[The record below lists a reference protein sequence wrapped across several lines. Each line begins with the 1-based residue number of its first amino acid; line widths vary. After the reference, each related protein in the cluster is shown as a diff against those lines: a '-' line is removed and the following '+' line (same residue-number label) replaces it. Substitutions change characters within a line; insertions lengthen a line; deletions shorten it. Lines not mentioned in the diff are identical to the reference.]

1 MTRMLLFRLF
11 FITAMLY
18 VYGRFLSKQLTTTM
32 HSDQVLSP
40 FFKHGLIKYHMI
52 ICYFMYI
59 AGNSVLGMQNS
70 CSSTSFCFFISS
82 SRRICSNWLLLIRNW
97 LEFFVLEMR
106 CFMYFVLFF
115 LVIMTGSCWIQ
126 FSSAQWCNELHV
138 CLSNIWWTPSVGTIV
153 STSDHLQLHF
163 TVHMNWIFHASSC
176 STKLMQYCHF
186 LIAGFVWF
194 ILTLK
199 KGMYQY
205 QFGQYAWT
213 HMILFVVFAQSS
225 FTVANI
231 FEGIIWYVSLYF
243 LWLNLAPWFGSFCA
257 WFISLHRQEIFILY
271 SSLDSTCSTPLVS
284 SFGRKLC
291 LQ

>member
-97 LEFFVLEMR
+97 LEFFVLEMK

-138 CLSNIWWTPSVGTIV
+138 CLSNI
-153 STSDHLQLHF
+153 L
-163 TVHMNWIFHASSC
+163 
-176 STKLMQYCHF
+176 
-186 LIAGFVWF
+186 
-194 ILTLK
+194 
-199 KGMYQY
+199 
-205 QFGQYAWT
+205 
-213 HMILFVVFAQSS
+213 
-225 FTVANI
+225 
-231 FEGIIWYVSLYF
+231 
-243 LWLNLAPWFGSFCA
+243 
-257 WFISLHRQEIFILY
+257 
-271 SSLDSTCSTPLVS
+271 
-284 SFGRKLC
+284 
-291 LQ
+291 